1 MPIINYTETSS
12 DSYSYAY
19 FDRDRD
25 PIVHLDKDLPREED
39 KDLSGEKYHIYLSS
53 SWADSNDP
61 DVFDWPSDYNGAST
75 RRWKS
80 FSWVDSDEF
89 SRPSARRY
97 ASFSGADAD
106 EWESFYPYWILKQG
120 LDEYP
125 SFSYTLHSVPR
136 TGHIHSLGASKELYS
151 TIQAEM
157 SKASVVLIWAG
168 YLMHSMKIDK
178 ELAMELEIART
189 EFPTPMPIIMADPG
203 NEQYMPSVLRESA
216 NRIVDWDIS
225 SIVEVIKVL
234 VDNPDPSDSDLDYGI
249 ISAV

>member
-19 FDRDRD
+19 FDGDRD
-25 PIVHLDKDLPREED
+25 PIVHLDKDLPREGD

-61 DVFDWPSDYNGAST
+61 DVFDWPRDCNGT
-75 RRWKS
+75 IIRERKS

-97 ASFSGADAD
+97 ASFSGTDAD
-106 EWESFYPYWILKQG
+106 GWESFYPYMILKQG
-120 LDEYP
+120 LNNHP

-189 EFPTPMPIIMADPG
+189 ELPTPMPIIIADPG
-203 NEQYMPSVLRESA
+203 NEQDMPSVLRESA

-225 SIVEVIKVL
+225 SIVEEIKVL

-249 ISAV
+249 MTGV